1 MNGISARLRSFD
13 TTVIVYIALIAVLV
27 LSAVLVA
34 TAGRNLFSPG
44 SIRDILTGMSVL
56 GFVAI
61 GQTLVILGGSLDL
74 SVPYVVSLSS
84 LIAAQTMNG
93 SSTMIVPA
101 IALALGVS
109 ALIGLASG
117 LIVTYLKVHG
127 FVTTLGIGLILKGYL
142 DTTYKGTEGDVPWAF
157 QLFGA
162 TGVGPVPV
170 STIVMLALAALMAFM
185 LARSSFGHHLFAVGG
200 NSEVAR
206 LSGVRTHRP
215 IIWAHVICSV
225 FAGIAGLLLASRL
238 GTGSPTVGVQGGY
251 DLLSI
256 AAVVLGGTL
265 LAGGRGSI
273 WGTIGGVAIFAV
285 LDNLMSVL
293 QVNPFLKD
301 VVRGAVIVIAVAIYS
316 RRRLVAR
323 RERFT
328 RSGEIAPVPESALVD
343 EAAEGATLAAP
354 AANEGGAR

>member
-1 MNGISARLRSFD
+1 MNRIGARLRGLD
-13 TTVIVYIALIAVLV
+13 TTVIVYIALIAVLA

-61 GQTLVILGGSLDL
+61 GQTLVILGASLDL
-74 SVPYVVSLSS
+74 SVPYVMSLAS
-84 LIAAQTMNG
+84 LIAAQTMHG
-93 SSTMIVPA
+93 STAMIVPA
-101 IALALGVS
+101 VALALGVS
-109 ALIGLASG
+109 AVIGLASG
-117 LIVTYLKVHG
+117 LIVTYLRVHG
-127 FVTTLGIGLILKGYL
+127 FVATLGIGLILKGYL
-142 DTTYKGTEGDVPWAF
+142 DTNYKGTEGEVPWAF

-170 STIVMLALAALMAFM
+170 STIVMLALAAVVAFL
-185 LARSSFGHHLFAVGG
+185 LARSGFGHHLFAVGG

-206 LSGVRTHRP
+206 LSGVRTQAP
-215 IIWAHVICSV
+215 LIWAHVICSV

-265 LAGGRGSI
+265 LSGGRGSI
-273 WGTIGGVAIFAV
+273 WGTVGGVAIFAV

-301 VVRGAVIVIAVAIYS
+301 VVRGAVIVIAVAVYS
-316 RRRLVAR
+316 RRRVVAR

-328 RSGEIAPVPESALVD
+328 RSGGIAPVPQSALVSEPA
-343 EAAEGATLAAP
+343 EA
-354 AANEGGAR
+354 EGGAR

>member
-1 MNGISARLRSFD
+1 MSALTRRLRGLD
-13 TTVIVYIALIAVLV
+13 TTVIVYLALIAVLV
-27 LSAVLVA
+27 LSAILVA

-56 GFVAI
+56 GLVAI

-74 SVPYVVSLSS
+74 SVPYVVSLTS
-84 LIAAQTMNG
+84 LLAAQTMNG
-93 SSTMIVPA
+93 QASMIVPA
-101 IALALGVS
+101 VLLALGVA
-109 ALIGLASG
+109 ALIGLANG
-117 LIVTYLKVHG
+117 LIVTVLKVHG
-127 FVTTLGIGLILKGYL
+127 FIATLGVGLLLKGYL
-142 DTTYKGTEGDVPWAF
+142 DTQYKGTAGSVPREF

-162 TGVGPVPV
+162 TGIGPVPV
-170 STIVMLALAALMAFM
+170 STIVMLALAAAVAFL
-185 LARSSFGHHLFAVGG
+185 LARSKFGHHLFAVGG
-200 NSEVAR
+200 GPEVAR
-206 LSGVRTHRP
+206 LSGVRTQP
-215 IIWAHVICSV
+215 PLIWAHVLCSV

-238 GTGSPTVGVQGGY
+238 GVGSPTVGTQGGY

-328 RSGEIAPVPESALVD
+328 SAGTDVQGGSPVPA
-343 EAAEGATLAAP
+343 AAEGTAS
-354 AANEGGAR
+354 